1 MVKVTQHAVG
11 APGSSSRADGDL
23 RLSAIYV
30 FPVKSA
36 KGIKVNEARAT
47 ATGFEFDRRWMV
59 VDQSGRFVTQRTQ
72 PRLVHVDTALTADH
86 LVLSAPGH
94 GEVRVP
100 LKLEPEASQTVTVW
114 HDTLPAREESRQAA
128 EFFSDLLGAAHKL
141 VRFPEAGERAVPRVP
156 KDGRAGGEYADSR
169 PSEDRVTGRRV
180 QFADAFPFLLISQG
194 SLDLLNEKLAAK
206 GVPPM
211 GMERFRPNLVVSGC
225 EPHAEDR
232 WDVLFI
238 GDMRFDV
245 VKPCARCSIPS
256 VDPEKATYGV
266 EPLRTLATYRRE
278 AGKVL
283 FGQNLV
289 HHDEGVV
296 TSDAPCVALPSA
308 SAGDVVPG
316 ETSAA

>member
-1 MVKVTQHAVG
+1 MKVTQQVAET
-11 APGSSSRADGDL
+11 PGSSSRVSGEL
-23 RLSAIYV
+23 RLSGIYV

-36 KGIKVNEARAT
+36 KGIKVTEARAS

-59 VDQSGRFVTQRTQ
+59 VDQAGRFVTQRTQ
-72 PRLVHVDTALTADH
+72 PRLVHVETALTPEH

-100 LKLEPEASQTVTVW
+100 LRLEPERSQTVTVW
-114 HDTLPAREESRQAA
+114 HDTLPAREESQEATD
-128 EFFSDLLGAAHKL
+128 FFSDLLGAPHRL
-141 VRFPEAGERAVPRVP
+141 VRFPQAGEREVPRVG
-156 KDGRAGGEYADSR
+156 KDGLAPELDDASGS
-169 PSEDRVTGRRV
+169 SQSKVTGRRV

-225 EPHAEDR
+225 EPHAEDT
-232 WDVLFI
+232 WEALLV

-296 TSDAPCVALPSA
+296 TSDADCVALPARGADGA
-308 SAGDVVPG
+308 SLEGS
-316 ETSAA
+316 SAA